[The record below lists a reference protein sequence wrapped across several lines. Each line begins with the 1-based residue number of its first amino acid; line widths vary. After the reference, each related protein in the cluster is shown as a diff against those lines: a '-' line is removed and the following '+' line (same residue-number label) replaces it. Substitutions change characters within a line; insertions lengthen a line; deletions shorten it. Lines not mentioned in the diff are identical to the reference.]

1 VPAVAPGGRD
11 NRNPDKRTYVIPP
24 SFKAHI
30 KHKPLKRLYD
40 ELKDI
45 NAIVH
50 SFAATYLLRAVMENG
65 IAAYLKFKNVMPKK
79 ELHEKYKQLVTQLQS
94 EGMTDRELKFLRTIA
109 QNGRDDP
116 NSPDTMG
123 HYIHGGATP
132 PANYAIR
139 YWDNMETVMA
149 RVLKGV

>member
-1 VPAVAPGGRD
+1 M
-11 NRNPDKRTYVIPP
+11 IPP

-40 ELKDI
+40 ELKAI
-45 NAIVH
+45 NATVH
-50 SFAATYLLRAVMENG
+50 SFAATYLLRAVIENG
-65 IAAYLKFKNVMPKK
+65 IAAHLKSKNVTPHEK
-79 ELHEKYKQLVTQLQS
+79 LHEKYKQLVTLLQS
-94 EGMTDRELKFLRTIA
+94 EGMTDRDLKFLRTIV

-123 HYIHGGATP
+123 HYIHGGAMP